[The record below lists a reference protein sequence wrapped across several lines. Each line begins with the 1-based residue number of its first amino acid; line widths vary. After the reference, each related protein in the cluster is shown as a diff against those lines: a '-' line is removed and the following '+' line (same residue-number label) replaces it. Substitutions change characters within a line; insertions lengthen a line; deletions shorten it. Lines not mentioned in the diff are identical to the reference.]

1 MFYVV
6 KMERS
11 KRGSGINVMIFFL
24 GLFTIFL
31 GALKAPSTYVYS
43 YSLLGFSINISQ
55 RTISFFT
62 IFGGFF
68 LLIVG
73 YLLREK
79 TRGSFRTFVIAATFS
94 ILLNLLSGL
103 HYDYVTL
110 TGVAFGLVVI
120 LFLFKRRRDYV
131 VWPTAK
137 WGSEVVVALIT
148 IIFTV
153 TYGVTGSLLLGNEF
167 SPHITSLGNALYFTG
182 ETVTTLGFGDILPVT
197 LTAKMFTISISVL
210 GIAIFF
216 GSMSI
221 LIAPIIERRLGGV
234 VNRMEK
240 RQLESLSDYILV
252 LGYSSFV
259 HEYLNRMK
267 DAGKSVIII
276 EKSESEA
283 GKLKAEGFTVLNQA
297 ADDEEIL
304 GSFNLAN
311 SSHVFVASGDD
322 GYNLLIVATLGQVAP
337 RNAFSDKIT
346 VLVSNAGNVRKF
358 RIFGYKILDL
368 TQVISKSLESES

>member
-1 MFYVV
+1 
-6 KMERS
+6 MERS
-11 KRGSGINVMIFFL
+11 KRGSGINVLIFFF

-43 YSLLGFSINISQ
+43 YNLLVFSINVSQ

-68 LLIVG
+68 LVIVG

-79 TRGSFRTFVIAATFS
+79 TRGSFRTFAAAATFS

-120 LFLFKRRRDYV
+120 LFLVKRRKDYI

-137 WGSEVVVALIT
+137 WGSEIVVALIT

-240 RQLESLSDYILV
+240 RQLESLRDYILV

-267 DAGKSVIII
+267 SAGKSVIII
-276 EKSESEA
+276 EKSETEA
-283 GKLKAEGFTVLNQA
+283 NKLKAEGFTVLNQA
-297 ADDEEIL
+297 ADDEEVL
-304 GSFNLAN
+304 SSFSLAN

-346 VLVSNAGNVRKF
+346 VLVSNAGNVSKF
-358 RIFGYKILDL
+358 RIFGYKVLDL
-368 TQVISKSLESES
+368 PQVISKSLESES

>member
-1 MFYVV
+1 
-6 KMERS
+6 MEG
-11 KRGSGINVMIFFL
+11 KKQGLGINILIFCL

-31 GALKAPSTYVYS
+31 GALGAPSSYMYS
-43 YSLLGFSINISQ
+43 YKILGFSVNFSQ
-55 RTISFFT
+55 RIVSFLT

-68 LLIVG
+68 LVIVG
-73 YLLREK
+73 YMLREK
-79 TRGSFRTFVIAATFS
+79 TRGSFRTFVAVVTFS
-94 ILLNLLSGL
+94 ILLNLVSGL

-110 TGVAFGLVVI
+110 TGVVFGLIVI
-120 LFLFKRRRDYV
+120 LFLYRRRNDYV
-131 VWPTAK
+131 IWSAPR

-148 IIFTV
+148 IVFTV
-153 TYGVTGSLLLGNEF
+153 SYGVSGSLLLGNEF

-234 VNRMEK
+234 VNMMEK

-252 LGYSSFV
+252 LGYSSFI
-259 HEYLNRMK
+259 HEYLVKKKN
-267 DAGKSVIII
+267 AGKSVVII
-276 EKSESEA
+276 EKSENEA
-283 GKLKAEGFTVLNQA
+283 SKLKAEGFIVLNEA
-297 ADDEEIL
+297 ADDEEVL
-304 GSFNLAN
+304 GSFKLTNA
-311 SSHVFVASGDD
+311 SHVFIASGDD

-337 RNAFSDKIT
+337 KDTFSGKVT
-346 VLVSNAGNVRKF
+346 VLVSNAGNGSKF
-358 RIFGYKILDL
+358 RIFGYRILDL
-368 TQVISKSLESES
+368 TQVISRSLESEA